1 MSFGENLKRQRVL
14 AGFDSAYAFARH
26 CKIQYQTYISYE
38 SDRRKPTYKTLMK
51 LARALHMS
59 LDALCD
65 NPVLFGKASQ
75 DVEERYHFFKKESQD
90 SLKLVQE
97 KYGNAKEIVKRHS
110 IEPPLVSQ
118 SNPIFTNCVYLTYP
132 GEAPLGFT
140 SSEDSYRWLK
150 QHGVNTR
157 GIFSPSNNYKE
168 EKADGIGRETGDT
181 DRDNREKCLRIL
193 VKHLA
198 FLHMGMVLIL
208 CGQWKDSEICCA
220 ELLYAMDHNV
230 MAYQIK
236 E

>member
-1 MSFGENLKRQRVL
+1 M
-14 AGFDSAYAFARH
+14 
-26 CKIQYQTYISYE
+26 
-38 SDRRKPTYKTLMK
+38 
-51 LARALHMS
+51 
-59 LDALCD
+59 
-65 NPVLFGKASQ
+65 
-75 DVEERYHFFKKESQD
+75 
-90 SLKLVQE
+90 
-97 KYGNAKEIVKRHS
+97 
-110 IEPPLVSQ
+110 
-118 SNPIFTNCVYLTYP
+118 
-132 GEAPLGFT
+132 GFT